1 MSPVLI
7 LIGVILAIGIWG
19 YVQQGD
25 FLLVVNKLSA
35 SEILGYASAAGFSG
49 DDLQIA
55 TAIALAESSGDP
67 QAHGDQKITAG
78 GSIGLWQINL
88 RWHPEFQA
96 NPEALY
102 DPQTNA
108 NAAYK
113 VYLQQ
118 GFTAWATYN
127 NNMYAKYLPDAS
139 AAVNIA

>member
-7 LIGVILAIGIWG
+7 LIGVILAVGIWG

-25 FLLVVNKLSA
+25 IFYAVNKLSA
-35 SEILGYASAAGFSG
+35 SDIAAYASAAGFSG
-49 DDLQIA
+49 DDIVTA

-78 GSIGLWQINL
+78 GSLGLWQINL
-88 RWHPEFQA
+88 RWHPEYQA

-108 NAAYK
+108 NAAYG
-113 VYLQQ
+113 VFTTQ
-118 GFTAWATYN
+118 GWTAWATYN
-127 NNMYAKYLPDAS
+127 NKMYAQHLSEAS
-139 AAVNIA
+139 AAVNA